1 MREYHEEYEFELT
14 EHMFTSA
21 LNRVKKKNPTKYP
34 FILKAGSSLRNA
46 IFSLCKS
53 VWKKEILPEA
63 WKKTD
68 IVQLY
73 KGKGKETD
81 LNNYRNIHTKK
92 KERKIFG
99 EIVTHE
105 LKSYVVSNISKFQ
118 IGAIPGHRVQEHIF
132 SIKSVIGFFN
142 SMGKGLILTL
152 YNVSKFF
159 DRENLRDAL
168 NEMYKLSIKGKV
180 YRLLYQLNKDTH
192 IRVKTAVG
200 FSDFANVGEGLGQ
213 GTNESAVVSSASLSG
228 GVSEA
233 FANSTTEVRYASLPM
248 APCLFVDDIAR
259 LSENLEAV
267 QDGNKGLKK

>member
-1 MREYHEEYEFELT
+1 
-14 EHMFTSA
+14 
-21 LNRVKKKNPTKYP
+21 
-34 FILKAGSSLRNA
+34 
-46 IFSLCKS
+46 
-53 VWKKEILPEA
+53 
-63 WKKTD
+63 
-68 IVQLY
+68 
-73 KGKGKETD
+73 
-81 LNNYRNIHTKK
+81 
-92 KERKIFG
+92 
-99 EIVTHE
+99 
-105 LKSYVVSNISKFQ
+105 
-118 IGAIPGHRVQEHIF
+118 
-132 SIKSVIGFFN
+132 
-142 SMGKGLILTL
+142 MGKGLILTL